1 LRAARASFQ
10 AGKGLIGPDAGDDYD
25 NLGFALPA
33 NAKAGYCRRK
43 RLAAQHALGDAA
55 QIWDAK

>member
-1 LRAARASFQ
+1 LQ